1 MEQCFIPDV
10 LNELYYSQIDETKLE
25 VSYQEIDTIHQE
37 RRVFA
42 FTRNAKDGYLLI
54 NRCVMNKLVEMQID
68 EAKVSYI
75 YNDKIVSKSFEVNQV
90 LNLKAKKVCISNIL
104 YNIESKTMSIYFFDK

>member
-1 MEQCFIPDV
+1 MKQR
-10 LNELYYSQIDETKLE
+10 Y
-25 VSYQEIDTIHQE
+25 H
-37 RRVFA
+37 
-42 FTRNAKDGYLLI
+42 
-54 NRCVMNKLVEMQID
+54 
-68 EAKVSYI
+68 I